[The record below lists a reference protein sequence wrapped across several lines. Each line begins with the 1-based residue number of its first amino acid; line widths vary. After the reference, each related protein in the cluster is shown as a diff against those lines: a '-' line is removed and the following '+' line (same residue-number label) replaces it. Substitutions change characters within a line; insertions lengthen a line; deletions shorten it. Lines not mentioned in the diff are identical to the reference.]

1 MVLII
6 SQYFILLSI
15 LSQKHHSVKVLGWEL
30 AIDLK
35 EFKPGMGTV
44 INLACQNKKFGL
56 LPDFYQVYEVYLY
69 LTRISSSR

>member
-6 SQYFILLSI
+6 SQHFILLSI
-15 LSQKHHSVKVLGWEL
+15 FSQKHHSVKVLGWEL

-44 INLACQNKKFGL
+44 INLACQNGKFGHQ
-56 LPDFYQVYEVYLY
+56 PISYHVYDVYLY
-69 LTRISSSR
+69 LTSISSSR